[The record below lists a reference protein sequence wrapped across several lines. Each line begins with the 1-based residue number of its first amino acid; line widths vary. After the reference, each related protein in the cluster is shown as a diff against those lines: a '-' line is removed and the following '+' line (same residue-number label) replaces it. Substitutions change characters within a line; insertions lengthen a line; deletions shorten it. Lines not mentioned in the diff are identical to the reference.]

1 MATVG
6 VKGILMAMINPET
19 GKVITGAEGLTE
31 KGIFDARGKVAKG
44 VTQANIS
51 GMAPSVTKIWG
62 NNILQDQSVGKAQP
76 SVAANFNDL
85 PHDVLEK
92 ALGHESDGKGG
103 FMDNSDGVLP
113 HLAMAIITQDLAG
126 KDIYYCFYDGNLVPA
141 DKNIQTSN
149 ENETRDT
156 DNLTYNPIAGPT
168 GHVYKTFYAGDE
180 GFTEDALLAEFF
192 PMEEAQ
198 TPSKASVKSTK

>member
-6 VKGILMAMINPET
+6 VKGIRMAMINPDT
-19 GKVITGAEGLTE
+19 GKVITGAAGLTE
-31 KGIFDARGKVAKG
+31 NGIFDARGKVAKG

-51 GMAPSVTKIWG
+51 GLAPSVTPLWG
-62 NNILQDQSVGKAQP
+62 NNILQDQSVGKAKP

-85 PHDVLEK
+85 PHDILEK

-113 HLAMAIITQDLAG
+113 HLAMDIITQDLAG
-126 KDIYYCFYDGNLVPA
+126 NDIHYCFYDGNLLPS

-156 DNLTYNPIAGPT
+156 DNLTYNPVAGAN
-168 GHVYKTFYAGDE
+168 GHTYKTFYAAEE
-180 GFTEDALLAEFF
+180 GFTDEALLSEFF
-192 PMEEAQ
+192 PMEAAQ
-198 TPSKASVKSTK
+198 TASKASVKSTK